1 MESVVAAVAAAVHLV
16 GFRAASYR
24 VASDDDEI
32 TNLRLGA
39 LLDHRLVALDAIIA
53 ARAAIAYDRRPG
65 RHTA

>member
-24 VASDDDEI
+24 VASDDEI

-65 RHTA
+65 GHTA